1 MKYFKTIFLNIIF
14 IAIILTII
22 YFMYNYKIYI
32 IASGSMEPTY
42 KIDEMIIVKKS
53 KKDSAY
59 EKRRG
64 YNFL

>member
-1 MKYFKTIFLNIIF
+1 MKNIKSVFLNIIF

-32 IASGSMEPTY
+32 IASGSMEPTL
-42 KIDEMIIVKKS
+42 KINEMIVVKK
-53 KKDSAY
+53 APINAIY
-59 EKRRG
+59 NERRY